1 MRRFSQRNS
10 LVTLNEINITPL
22 LDLAFVLLI
31 IFIIVSGSIKVEQ
44 GIDLRLPEGGKG
56 ESQVEPKDV
65 RTLSITR
72 QGTYLLGNRQM
83 GLDAIVREL
92 VSQKGTHPNLVVD
105 LRVDETGMSKYH
117 IAAIDRLT
125 QNQFTRFR
133 IRTRAEK

>member
-44 GIDLRLPEGGKG
+44 GIDLQLPEGGKAEG
-56 ESQVEPKDV
+56 QINPKDV

-72 QGTYLLGNRQM
+72 QGAYLLGNHQM
-83 GLDAIVREL
+83 GLDSIVREL
-92 VSQKGTHPNLVVD
+92 VTQKRTNPNLVVD

-117 IAAIDRLT
+117 IAAIDKLT
-125 QNQFTRFR
+125 QNEFTRFR
-133 IRTRAEK
+133 LRTRAEK